1 MKAKKYTQKDK
12 FHIVYW
18 TSDATPTPN
27 LSHKEIARKLKRKP
41 TGITQKLGKMR
52 ASGEYGEILNVI
64 MEQGWNPQRQP
75 PNTSALNKRDEEQLE
90 LPLDEPKVEYEPA
103 KIYWSEIDPE
113 PEMNVLLACAI
124 ALGAVFAFVVAVQ
137 LF

>member
-1 MKAKKYTQKDK
+1 
-12 FHIVYW
+12 
-18 TSDATPTPN
+18 
-27 LSHKEIARKLKRKP
+27 
-41 TGITQKLGKMR
+41 
-52 ASGEYGEILNVI
+52 

-113 PEMNVLLACAI
+113 PEPDTFAKIVVAGIAIDVLASAI

-137 LF
+137 SF